1 MLNIVLIIVGILAVI
16 ALIALVMLR
25 NTKFPKQD
33 LTVRHA
39 ISEAKAALLDS
50 KNKPQILRRMKDK
63 SEVPFNAV
71 EENKSRMEIPGTFH
85 LHWPMLEIGYT
96 LKDGNEKIILRI
108 GDYKELITLFY
119 ADSVLAAVKKDKET
133 LDSENFEM
141 RHAGT
146 IADHLRSF
154 IRYHLR
160 FPGGSLKVDKS
171 AEPTFTPVL
180 DLNKG
185 GTINL
190 KGKAPPERMPN
201 FDEE

>member
-1 MLNIVLIIVGILAVI
+1 MLYVVLIIVGILVAI
-16 ALIALVMLR
+16 ALIALAVLR

-39 ISEAKAALLDS
+39 VTEAKSALLDA
-50 KNKPQILRRMKDK
+50 KNKPQIFRRMKDK
-63 SEVPFNAV
+63 SEVPYNPL
-71 EENKSRMEIPGTFH
+71 EENKSKMEIPGTFH

-119 ADSVLAAVKKDKET
+119 SDSVLAAVKKDKET
-133 LDSENFEM
+133 LDAEDFEM

-160 FPGGSLKVDKS
+160 FPGGSLKVDRS

-180 DLNKG
+180 DLNKAG
-185 GTINL
+185 SIKL
-190 KGKAPPERMPN
+190 KGSTPPERMPN
-201 FDEE
+201 FEDD